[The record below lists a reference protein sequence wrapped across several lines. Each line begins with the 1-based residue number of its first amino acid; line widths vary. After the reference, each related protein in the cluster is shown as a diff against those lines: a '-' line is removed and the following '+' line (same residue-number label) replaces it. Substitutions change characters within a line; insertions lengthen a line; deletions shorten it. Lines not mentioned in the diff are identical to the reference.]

1 MVHGR
6 LDTHHPGGAAHR
18 SQVKRDPASPALSH
32 RPSAVSFFLNLQIA
46 IDPHSVNP
54 SIMMRLA
61 LQLGTRQ
68 ARQAT
73 TRARPAMVSVLRQ
86 QQGRYYRGMNRI
98 EDMSAAHAN

>member
-6 LDTHHPGGAAHR
+6 LDTHHHAGAAHR
-18 SQVKRDPASPALSH
+18 RQVKRDLALPPSLTPISGFVFPELADCH
-32 RPSAVSFFLNLQIA
+32 RPTR
-46 IDPHSVNP
+46 SVNP

>member
-1 MVHGR
+1 
-6 LDTHHPGGAAHR
+6 
-18 SQVKRDPASPALSH
+18 
-32 RPSAVSFFLNLQIA
+32 
-46 IDPHSVNP
+46 
-54 SIMMRLA
+54 MMRLA